1 LVEKMHN
8 IVVGIAQA
16 NGAPKAYNDGNQVAP
31 KAASILNL
39 VDIDEDVAH
48 EIPKSL

>member
-1 LVEKMHN
+1 MHN
-8 IVVGIAQA
+8 IFVGIAKA

-31 KAASILNL
+31 KATSILNL
-39 VDIDEDVAH
+39 VHIDEDVAH